1 MTAFATYLDE
11 IQKNLAHG
19 DATEHTHRP
28 ALKKLLE
35 SVVLGIIATNE
46 PVRIKCGA
54 PDFILTKKKVPLG
67 HVETKDVGENLT
79 AMEKGKPP
87 SGDQFGRYRDGLP
100 NWILTDYLEFR
111 WYVSGEHRM
120 TVRLAELDAKA
131 KLRSIPNGEE
141 ELENLLKAF
150 LTQASLTIST
160 AKDLAKTMAG
170 MTRIIRDQIINGLKF
185 EPEPGSLHG
194 WLAAF
199 RESLIPDL
207 DELKFADMF
216 AQTLAYGL
224 FAARIHAP
232 ANKEFNRENAPFC
245 LPATNPFLQQ
255 FFYQACGVNL
265 HTSVSWAVDDIVA
278 LLNHTDMAAVL
289 KDFGKGQGKDDPI
302 VHFYETFLAAYDPKM
317 REVRGVFY
325 TPDPAVDFIVRGVDS
340 LLQTHFNIKHGI
352 AEPSVLVL
360 DIATGTGTF
369 LNKVIELVFQ
379 KYPLSKF
386 TWNAHVSDK
395 LLKRIFGFEILM
407 APYAIAHLKLAHLL
421 KQQGALLGDGQ
432 RLGIY
437 LTNTLEIAARKSDL
451 LLAQFVSKEANEA
464 AEIKSDKPI
473 MVIVGNPPYANFG
486 MMNKGEWILQLLAD
500 YKTGLN
506 ETKLNLDDDFIKFI
520 RFSQWRI
527 DTNKEGIV
535 GLVTN
540 NTYLD
545 GLTHRRMRECL
556 MESFTDIY
564 VLNLHGSSKK
574 KEVCP
579 DGTKDENI
587 FDITVGVSITLF
599 VKEPDKTG
607 CRVHYGDL
615 WGRREN
621 KYAAL
626 NKMSLDTMRWKTL
639 APVAPHFFFVPRELK
654 SSREYENGWSVR
666 DVFNVSGNG
675 VKTERDGLTIQF
687 DRKEIESV
695 VNNFRTLDETSL
707 RFKYDLHEDSR
718 DWKVA
723 SAKLDVQSNK
733 SKELFRKILYRP
745 FDARHTWFSGTSKGF
760 IGTPA
765 AKLMHNMLAGQNLA
779 LLACRQQAV
788 TGFQHIFCSRGLVEC
803 AAVSLRTREI
813 TSVFPLYLYDDPEAE
828 NKKRGGGGTMLMALF
843 EPSPGYVTRRANL
856 NPKFIADLTQKLG
869 LKWVLVDQGDLKK
882 TVGPEDFFNYA
893 YAVFHS
899 PVYRERYAEFL
910 KIDFPRLPLTSNL
923 KLFRALAA
931 HGAELVAL
939 HLMESRKLDQFTTEF
954 PERGDNVVDKV
965 QYTEADGRVWIN
977 PKQYFGGIPKN
988 VWEFHVGGYQ
998 VCHKWLKDRKDRKLT
1013 ADDIEHYQRAVCA
1026 LAETRQIMAQ
1036 IDSLIANHG
1045 GWPLT

>member
-1 MTAFATYLDE
+1 MTAFTEYLAE
-11 IQKNLAHG
+11 IGENLAHG

-35 SVVLGIIATNE
+35 LVGQGITATNE
-46 PVRIKCGA
+46 PTRILCGA
-54 PDFILTKKKVPLG
+54 PDFNITKGKVPLG
-67 HVETKDVGENLT
+67 HVETKDIGENLV

-87 SGDQFGRYRDGLP
+87 SGEQFSRYRDGLP

-120 TVRLAELDAKA
+120 TVRLAELDGKK
-131 KLRSIPNGEE
+131 KLQPLPAGEK
-141 ELENLLKAF
+141 ELANLLKAF
-150 LTQASLTIST
+150 LTQKSKTIGT
-160 AKDLAKTMAG
+160 AKDLAVLMAG
-170 MTRIIRDQIINGLKF
+170 MTRMIRDQIINGLKY
-185 EPEPGSLHG
+185 EPESGSLHG

-207 DELKFADMF
+207 DEHKFADMF

-232 ANKEFNRENAPFC
+232 ANREFNRENAPFC

-255 FFYQACGVNL
+255 FFFQASGVNL
-265 HTSVSWAVDDIVA
+265 HDSVAWAVDEIVE
-278 LLNHTDMAAVL
+278 LLNHADMAAVL
-289 KDFGKGQGKDDPI
+289 RDFGKGQGKDDPI

-340 LLQTHFNIKHGI
+340 LLQSHFNIKHGI

-369 LNKVIELVFQ
+369 LNKVIELVYQ

-386 TWNAHVSDK
+386 TWNSHVSEK

-464 AEIKSDKPI
+464 AEVKSDRPI
-473 MVIVGNPPYANFG
+473 MVVIGNPPYSNFG

-520 RFSQWRI
+520 RFAQWRI
-527 DTNKEGIV
+527 DTNKEGVV

-574 KEVCP
+574 QEVCP

-587 FDITVGVSITLF
+587 FDITVGVAITLF
-599 VKEPDKTG
+599 VKEPGKTG
-607 CRVHYGDL
+607 CRVHYADL
-615 WGRREN
+615 WGQRES
-621 KYAAL
+621 KYEAL
-626 NKMSLDTMRWKTL
+626 GKMSVETIRWKTL
-639 APVAPHFFFVPRELK
+639 TPCAPHFFFVPKQFK
-654 SSREYENGWSVR
+654 SSREYEAGWSLR
-666 DVFNVSGNG
+666 DVFAVSGNG
-675 VKTERDGLTIQF
+675 IKTERDRVAIQF
-687 DRKEIESV
+687 DRKEIETV
-695 VNNFRTLDETSL
+695 VNNFRVLDETSL
-707 RFKYDLHEDSR
+707 RFKYDLQEDSR
-718 DWKVA
+718 DWKVS
-723 SAKLDVQSNK
+723 SAKLDVQQNK
-733 SKELFRKILYRP
+733 SKELFRRILYRP
-745 FDARHTWFSGTSKGF
+745 FDVRHTWYSGISKGF

-765 AKLMHNMLAGQNLA
+765 SKLMHHLIVGENMA
-779 LLACRQQAV
+779 LICLRQSRRGETETFFV
-788 TGFQHIFCSRGLVEC
+788 GRGLMNKDV
-803 AAVSLRTREI
+803 ASIFDIGT
-813 TSVFPLYLYDDPEAE
+813 VFPLYLYDDPETE
-828 NKKRGGGGTMLMALF
+828 TRKRGGGGTMLMALF
-843 EPSPGYVTRRANL
+843 EPSTGYVTRRANL
-856 NPKFIADLTQKLG
+856 NPKFVEELTQRLG
-869 LKWVLVDQGDLKK
+869 LKWLPVDRGDLKK
-882 TVGPEDFFNYA
+882 TVGPEDVFHYA

-899 PVYRERYAEFL
+899 PTYRERYAEFL
-910 KIDFPRLPLTSNL
+910 KIDFPRLPLTGDV
-923 KLFRALAA
+923 KLFRSLAA
-931 HGAELVAL
+931 KGAELVAL
-939 HLMESRKLDQFTTEF
+939 HLMESPKLDNFSTTF
-954 PERGDNVVDKV
+954 PLKGDDIVEKV
-965 QYTEADGRVWIN
+965 QYTDNDRRVWIN
-977 PKQYFGGIPKN
+977 AGQYFGGVPKA

-998 VCHKWLKDRKDRKLT
+998 VCEKWLKDRKGRKLIYT
-1013 ADDIEHYQRAVCA
+1013 DLQHYQQIVVA
-1026 LAETRQIMAQ
+1026 LSETIRLMKE
-1036 IDSLIANHG
+1036 IDTAIEQHG
-1045 GWPLT
+1045 GWPMA